1 MRWVCLDYL
10 VGSHLT
16 SAGPRG
22 VDMEPQHKAAS
33 DADANDVSLDIGALY
48 EEHKDAMY
56 GMARSMLRNDDQR
69 HVEDVVQEVVVSLL
83 PELPTNIRNWEAFLV
98 HAVKMKIYDL
108 WKSAAHKNEKLLL
121 DDARPLE
128 EERHGGDDLG
138 LDPAVVVEE
147 THERAATVAQVRAA
161 LAELDRSEPQ
171 AAYAYRQ
178 VKELGRASQAVAD
191 ELDVSSSRV
200 RQHVM
205 KARTEL
211 IKIIM
216 EAKGGGL

>member
-1 MRWVCLDYL
+1 M
-10 VGSHLT
+10 SKT
-16 SAGPRG
+16 SFRTW
-22 VDMEPQHKAAS
+22 
-33 DADANDVSLDIGALY
+33 L
-48 EEHKDAMY
+48 
-56 GMARSMLRNDDQR
+56 
-69 HVEDVVQEVVVSLL
+69 SLL

-128 EERHGGDDLG
+128 EERHGGDDFG

-161 LAELDRSEPQ
+161 LAELDRREPQ

-178 VKELGRASQAVAD
+178 VKEFGRTSQAVAD
-191 ELDVSSSRV
+191 ELDVSSSS
-200 RQHVM
+200 
-205 KARTEL
+205 TPGTL
-211 IKIIM
+211 IQPNPPRYLTSSSSIYPR
-216 EAKGGGL
+216 GSVVGLCPTSPLTGRLVLFTSGTFGTL